1 MIDIKMLKIG
11 LEQLSE
17 EKKLPF
23 EKVQTAIEKSLAA
36 AYQKEYGKKGQM
48 IRCAVNFDTG
58 EMDFEQVK
66 TVVDENTVRIL
77 TEEEGA
83 AEDKMNRE
91 QRANHELKAVAEAGE
106 ELLPRYNEEKHIMI
120 GTAKLFK
127 KNVELGEEI
136 IFPLESKDDFGR
148 IAAQTAKQVIVQALR
163 EAERESVAEEF
174 SDRANSIVVGT
185 VQRVERGIVFVDLG
199 RATAI
204 MPPEEQIMGERYNP
218 GARVRAYLYNMENDT
233 RGLSLRLSRTHPKF
247 LVELFK
253 LESSEIA
260 EGLVEIL
267 TVAREPGS
275 RSKISVKAN
284 DDRIDPIGA
293 CVGQRGTRVNAITTE
308 LHGEK
313 IDIIE
318 HSDDVASFITK
329 SLSPAQPISIE
340 LNENENKAV
349 VVVSEDQQSLA
360 IGKGGQNVRLAAK
373 LTGWKI
379 DIVSD
384 RGVELD
390 EEDPYNQGIDNEV
403 SQIEESLVTSAK
415 EIPNAINPETID
427 ENN

>member
-1 MIDIKMLKIG
+1 MIDIKMLKLG

-23 EKVQTAIEKSLAA
+23 DKVQNAIERSLAA
-36 AYQKEYGKKGQM
+36 AYQKEYGKKGQV
-48 IRCAVNFDTG
+48 IKCSVNFDTG

-91 QRANHELKAVAEAGE
+91 QRANHEMKSAAEGE

-127 KNVELGEEI
+127 KNVELGEEV

-267 TVAREPGS
+267 SVAREPGS
-275 RSKISVKAN
+275 RSKISVRAN

-340 LNENENKAV
+340 LKEEENKAV

-384 RGVELD
+384 RGVDLD
-390 EEDPYNQGIDNEV
+390 EEDPYSEGIDSEV
-403 SQIEESLVTSAK
+403 AEIEKSLVKNEK
-415 EIPNAINPETID
+415 ELPNPEKLETMD